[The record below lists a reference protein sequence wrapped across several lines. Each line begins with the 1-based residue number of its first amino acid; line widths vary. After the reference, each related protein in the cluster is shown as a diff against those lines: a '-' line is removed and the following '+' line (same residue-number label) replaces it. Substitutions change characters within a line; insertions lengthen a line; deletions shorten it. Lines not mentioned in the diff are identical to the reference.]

1 MPDGAAGGADEAT
14 TSPATTSPA
23 PGPPETPSPAAPPSD
38 AASPEPWGRID
49 ADGTVYVRTATGER
63 AIGSWQAGT
72 PEEGLAYYQRRYDDL
87 AAEVAVLE
95 ARVGSADPKQV
106 SAAATKLRAALPEA
120 SALGDLDGLDARL
133 GGVLEK
139 CEKRF
144 AERAEQRAAASVA
157 AADSKR
163 ALVAEAERLAGSV
176 DWRATGDRFRALV
189 DEWKAIRGV
198 DRKTDSELWEKFSTA
213 RREFDRRRRTHFAEL
228 EKTREAAG
236 DTKRRLVAEAQKLAD
251 STEWVPTARRFRD
264 LMNEWKAA
272 GRASRELDDELWAQF
287 KAAQDAFFAKRS
299 ESLSARD
306 AEMRT
311 NAEAKEALLAEA
323 ESLDPGS
330 DLDGARK
337 RLRTIHDRWE
347 KIGKVPRESMG
358 VLEDRLAAVERR
370 VRDAGA
376 TGRTLTVTQSPLI
389 IRLRESVQKLEAR
402 LERAR
407 AAGDDKL
414 VAETETSL
422 ATQRE
427 WLSQAERSDG

>member
-1 MPDGAAGGADEAT
+1 MPLMPDSAVEE
-14 TSPATTSPA
+14 S
-23 PGPPETPSPAAPPSD
+23 
-38 AASPEPWGRID
+38 WGRID
-49 ADGTVYVRTATGER
+49 ADGTVFVRTAAGER

-72 PEEGLAYYQRRYDDL
+72 PEEGLAYYRRRYDDL

-106 SAAATKLRAALPEA
+106 SAAAIKLRGSLPEA
-120 SALGDLDGLDARL
+120 SALGDLDDLDRRL

-139 CEKRF
+139 VEQRF
-144 AERAEQRAAASVA
+144 AERAEQRQAAAAA
-157 AADSKR
+157 AADAKR
-163 ALVAEAERLAGSV
+163 VLVAEAERLATSE
-176 DWRATGDRFRALV
+176 DWRVTGDRFRAIV
-189 DEWKAIRGV
+189 EEWKAIRGV
-198 DRKTDSELWEKFSTA
+198 DRKTDTELWEQLSTA

-228 EKTREAAG
+228 EKVRGAAA
-236 DTKRRLVAEAQKLAD
+236 DTKRRLVAEAEKLAE
-251 STEWVPTARRFRD
+251 STEWTPTARRFKD
-264 LMNEWKAA
+264 LMTEWKQA
-272 GRASRELDDELWAQF
+272 GRAPREIDDALWTKF
-287 KAAQDAFFAKRS
+287 KAAQDTFFTRRS

-323 ESLDPGS
+323 EQLDPTS

-358 VLEDRLAAVERR
+358 VLEDRLAAVERK
-370 VRDAGA
+370 VRDAGT
-376 TGRTLTVTQSPLI
+376 TGRTLTVTESPLI
-389 IRLRESVQKLEAR
+389 VRLRESVDKLEAR
-402 LERAR
+402 LQRAR

-414 VAETETSL
+414 AADTEASL

-427 WLSQAERSDG
+427 WLAQAQQSGS